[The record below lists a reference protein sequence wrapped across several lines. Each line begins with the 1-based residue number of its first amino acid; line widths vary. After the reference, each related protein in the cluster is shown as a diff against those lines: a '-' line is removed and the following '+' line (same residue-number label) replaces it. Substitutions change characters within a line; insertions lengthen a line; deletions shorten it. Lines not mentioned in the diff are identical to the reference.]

1 MPAGWCAGF
10 SHGKNAWMTVGYS
23 PARRADPGRRRVR
36 IEYIAEHRF
45 FARFRRELARRRG
58 RLVTACAATAVAPLL
73 LVAAPR
79 SEGAVSTGPL
89 PGAVAPGAGAQVEED
104 PWVLQADSAA
114 STCPGL
120 PASVL
125 LAIGQ
130 VETGRG
136 RLLGPSSAGAHG
148 PMQFLSSTWRAY
160 GTDGDGD
167 GHADIMNSAD
177 ALHAAARLLCANG
190 GADPAR
196 LRSALWNYNHS
207 TDYVEDVMRTAGL
220 SG

>member
-1 MPAGWCAGF
+1 MGRVPAD
-10 SHGKNAWMTVGYS
+10 HP
-23 PARRADPGRRRVR
+23 PARRADVGGRRVR

-45 FARFRRELARRRG
+45 PARFRRELSRRRG
-58 RLVTACAATAVAPLL
+58 RLVAACVATAVAPVLL
-73 LVAAPR
+73 IAAPR
-79 SEGAVSTGPL
+79 SAGTVSTAAPL
-89 PGAVAPGAGAQVEED
+89 VGTPAPEPDTEGEENA
-104 PWVLQADSAA
+104 WVVQARLAA

-125 LAIGQ
+125 LAIGE
-130 VETGRG
+130 VETGHG
-136 RLLGPSSAGAHG
+136 QLLGPSPAGAYG
-148 PMQFLSSTWRAY
+148 PMQFLPSTWHAY

-190 GADPAR
+190 GANPAL

-207 TDYVEDVMRTAGL
+207 TEYVEDVLRAAGL